1 MGIVVS
7 TNKYFSPFSYAREQD
22 TADDLIVEAIKIY
35 GASVKYLPRTIVK
48 EDVLLGEDV
57 LSTYNN
63 AIDLEMYIKN
73 TQGFEGEGDFLS
85 KFNLEIRD
93 QITFT
98 VSKKRWGQIAT
109 EKIID
114 EVGYNYQ
121 VETANTGA
129 YINTHSYMLE
139 AGTANGYSITS
150 TRPLEG
156 DLIFFPLNSKLY
168 EIKFVEHEAIF
179 YPHGK
184 LYTFDLTC
192 ELFDRIGAKRL
203 DTGNTSID
211 TIESRYTQDIL
222 IYQFTLEDGTGVLND
237 EDGGTLIQEFRLEST
252 VISANNEYITQQSFR
267 YIDFSEKSPFSEIDR
282 W

>member
-1 MGIVVS
+1 MT
-7 TNKYFSPFSYAREQD
+7 TNKYFSPFTYAREQD
-22 TADDLIVEAIKIY
+22 TADDLIVESIKIY
-35 GASVKYLPRTIVK
+35 GTDVKYLPRTLVK

-57 LSTYNN
+57 LSTFND

-139 AGTANGYSITS
+139 SGTANGYSLTS
-150 TRPLEG
+150 SRPLEG

-184 LYTFDLTC
+184 LYTYDLTC
-192 ELFDRIGAKRL
+192 ELFDRIGGKRL
-203 DTGNTSID
+203 DTGNTAID
-211 TIESRYTQDIL
+211 SIESRYTQDVL
-222 IYQFTLEDGTGVLND
+222 IYEFLLEDGDAMLG
-237 EDGGTLIQEFRLEST
+237 EDGGNLLQEFRIEDT
-252 VISANNEYITQQSFR
+252 VVSANNEYITQQSFK
-267 YIDFSEKSPFSEIDR
+267 YIDFSESNPFSEVDR
-282 W
+282 Y